1 MTTKL
6 TTHQEDKKRRNQGHK
21 ETCSLQDVT
30 HTKAVEYTAG
40 HLVSPSPPPLVS
52 YPPGPVLASTLA
64 ELKAISQEFGANI
77 LEVPAG
83 TPMIL
88 ELAGPATVI
97 LACPIDEATL
107 EPQRLREVTS

>member
-6 TTHQEDKKRRNQGHK
+6 TMQQEDKERRDQGDEKPH
-21 ETCSLQDVT
+21 SLQDAA
-30 HTKAVEYTAG
+30 HTED
-40 HLVSPSPPPLVS
+40 LPVSPSPPPLVS

-77 LEVPAG
+77 LEIPDGIPV
-83 TPMIL
+83 IL

-97 LACPIDEATL
+97 LACPINEADL
-107 EPQRLREVTS
+107 ERQRLPEAMS